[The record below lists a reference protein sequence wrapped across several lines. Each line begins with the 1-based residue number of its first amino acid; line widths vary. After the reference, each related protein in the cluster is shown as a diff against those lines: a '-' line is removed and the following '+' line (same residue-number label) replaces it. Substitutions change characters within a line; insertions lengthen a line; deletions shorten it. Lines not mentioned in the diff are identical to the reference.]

1 MEDDNLQHWDL
12 KNAEVYFRTSCLT
25 YTVPDAMLWDV
36 EMPNLYILTVEL
48 IKDGQCIDSKKVR
61 VGFREAVF
69 DGEGFWLNGRILKL
83 CGFGRYQSW
92 PYTGYAMP
100 KSPQQLDADLLKF
113 ELGANAVRT
122 LQGPQSQ

>member
-48 IKDGQCIDSKKVR
+48 IKDGQCIDSKKS
-61 VGFREAVF
+61 GLDSE
-69 DGEGFWLNGRILKL
+69 KL
-83 CGFGRYQSW
+83 SLMAKVSG
-92 PYTGYAMP
+92 
-100 KSPQQLDADLLKF
+100 
-113 ELGANAVRT
+113 
-122 LQGPQSQ
+122 

>member
-48 IKDGQCIDSKKVR
+48 IKDGH
-61 VGFREAVF
+61 
-69 DGEGFWLNGRILKL
+69 
-83 CGFGRYQSW
+83 
-92 PYTGYAMP
+92 
-100 KSPQQLDADLLKF
+100 
-113 ELGANAVRT
+113 
-122 LQGPQSQ
+122 